1 MRHTKEQLIEVFAPV
16 AQQITD
22 ALSAAILITVEKN
35 GPGILARLKR
45 ALFSHHVR
53 SEVFDYLQRNPLP
66 GFELI
71 EKKHRNNQSVFLVH
85 SASGLEIKLVRLS
98 DPSSEPINEPIT
110 GVDDDPALSV
120 PMLELQME
128 DAAGMVGLSWKTP
141 HIDDDGVP
149 HDVEITVV
157 RAASGSTII
166 SGQVCHADCV
176 FPLPV
181 AETDLPEAS
190 FDPNASSYTF
200 RVESEGTTD
209 D

>member
-1 MRHTKEQLIEVFAPV
+1 MRHTKEQLIEVFSPV
-16 AQQITD
+16 AQQIID
-22 ALSAAILITVEKN
+22 ALSTAILLTVEKN
-35 GPGILARLKR
+35 GQEILGDLKR
-45 ALFSHHVR
+45 SLFSHHVR
-53 SEVFDYLQRNPLP
+53 SEVFDYLQQNPLL

-85 SASGLEIKLVRLS
+85 TASGLEIKLVRLS
-98 DPSSEPINEPIT
+98 DLSAESVNEPIT

-141 HIDDDGVP
+141 SIDADGVP

-181 AETDLPEAS
+181 AEAVLPEAS